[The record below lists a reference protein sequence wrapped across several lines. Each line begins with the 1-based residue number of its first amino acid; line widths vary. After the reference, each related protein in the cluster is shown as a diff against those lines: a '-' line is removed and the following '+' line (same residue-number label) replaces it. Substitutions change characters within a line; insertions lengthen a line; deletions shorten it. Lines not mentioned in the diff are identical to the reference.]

1 MNSRKEI
8 QRLQR
13 HQRSSLVVE
22 ERNSHLLE
30 RINGGDRR
38 FIKRLSCN
46 LFVPAVCGSH
56 ENTDTS
62 MKRMN
67 VGCTGVE
74 QPQTTMYVVNSR
86 QIEVL
91 MTSRREGDEAG
102 DQRKRESALR
112 VSRLEHLENPLI
124 SWARRMLGWRA
135 ARTVLRAYL
144 S

>member
-1 MNSRKEI
+1 
-8 QRLQR
+8 
-13 HQRSSLVVE
+13 
-22 ERNSHLLE
+22 
-30 RINGGDRR
+30 
-38 FIKRLSCN
+38 
-46 LFVPAVCGSH
+46 
-56 ENTDTS
+56 